1 LPSESKYWP
10 WLIVA
15 AVVIFFMMRVKASAL
30 TTDELPGNQQQF
42 RINQLA
48 DAISRIEG
56 GSPSNPGN
64 IRNLSTGAIAESAS
78 LTGRLSDIFLAGKSA
93 YYSAD
98 MSFRALAWT
107 WVCGPMA
114 WNGGNVKPDLC
125 DKRDNPENWA
135 AFVAGALGV
144 EVDSA
149 VGDFIN
155 S

>member
-1 LPSESKYWP
+1 M
-10 WLIVA
+10 
-15 AVVIFFMMRVKASAL
+15 IFFMTRVKASAL
-30 TTDELPGNQQQF
+30 TTEALPGNQQQF

-48 DAISRIEG
+48 DAIGRIEG

-64 IRNLSTGAIAESAS
+64 VRDVNSGAISTNVN
-78 LTGRLSDIFLAGKSA
+78 LPGRLSDIFLAGKSA

-107 WVCGPMA
+107 WVCGPQA
-114 WNGGNVKPDLC
+114 WNGGDVKPGLC
-125 DKRDNPENWA
+125 DPRDNPENWA
-135 AFVAGALGV
+135 NFVAGALGADV
-144 EVDSA
+144 NSA